1 MSPRPK
7 SAAGG
12 PSVLSEDIIS
22 ETVEEIAELCRCL
35 TKRVRTGRHDSE
47 FGALTG
53 WEERVWIVNPYEGHA
68 ALMCGI
74 M

>member
-47 FGALTG
+47 FGALEVDPDRATAG
-53 WEERVWIVNPYEGHA
+53 A
-68 ALMCGI
+68 AL
-74 M
+74 